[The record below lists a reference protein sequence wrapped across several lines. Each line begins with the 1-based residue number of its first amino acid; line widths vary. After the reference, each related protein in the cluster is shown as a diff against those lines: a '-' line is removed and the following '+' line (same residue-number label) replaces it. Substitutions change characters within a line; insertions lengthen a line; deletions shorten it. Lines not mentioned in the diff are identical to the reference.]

1 MKVNRIFIEW
11 ENEGGPSFWVLT
23 TSWTLCPINV
33 RYPFPVW
40 IKIRQLFYFRHF
52 CVYSNCFF
60 VKHKNS
66 FSTNCSFNYE
76 NTNHFLAYHWS
87 CDTKTRTVIST
98 VRRSVRRSVR
108 LVRRILT
115 LLIQS
120 HLKSFGSRLFQEW
133 SSLTSRHC
141 KYKQRLLPFLTTK
154 NSILRFFVKNEMP
167 KMRDFNQ

>member
-1 MKVNRIFIEW
+1 MNHSLKCPVSKSKLSDNLMKVNRIFIEW

-52 CVYSNCFF
+52 WVYSNCFF

-76 NTNHFLAYHWS
+76 TL
-87 CDTKTRTVIST
+87 I
-98 VRRSVRRSVR
+98 
-108 LVRRILT
+108 T
-115 LLIQS
+115 LLHIIGRLITIRQQS
-120 HLKSFGSRLFQEW
+120 SRLSDDGSDKSGEARHGIIVSSKSFEVIRVQIVTGVAITAQPPL
-133 SSLTSRHC
+133 
-141 KYKQRLLPFLTTK
+141 
-154 NSILRFFVKNEMP
+154 
-167 KMRDFNQ
+167 